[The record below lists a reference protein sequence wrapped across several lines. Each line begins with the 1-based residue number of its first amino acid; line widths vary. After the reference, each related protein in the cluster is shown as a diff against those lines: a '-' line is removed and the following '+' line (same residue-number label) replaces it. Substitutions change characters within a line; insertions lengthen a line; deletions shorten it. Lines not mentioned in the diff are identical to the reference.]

1 MPNQTHLFPDV
12 PSVSELTGQIKEL
25 IESAFPDVLVEGEIS
40 NVKESRNGHLYF
52 TVKDDQAQLPCVI
65 WRGVAQRLQVNLVDG
80 QQVILGGS
88 LQVYAPHGRYQM
100 IVSFVEQAGIG
111 ALQRAF
117 EKLKEK
123 LQKEGIFDDIHKKP
137 LQEFPVRIGVV
148 TSATGAAFQDISST
162 LEKRWPV
169 ANIYL
174 YPASVQGVNAA
185 PELVNAI
192 EWFSEDGSIDLLIVG
207 RGGGSL
213 EDLWAFNEEAVARA
227 IFECKIPVI
236 SAVGH
241 EVDFSISDFVADA
254 RAATPTQAAIIATP
268 DINEVRF
275 YVEDLSTAMENRI
288 RQKTD
293 AYREK
298 VLRLS
303 QSHALHA
310 VYEQIQSFKNRT
322 DSLTQTLRYK
332 MDKIL
337 SGYRER
343 VSSSHYRL
351 ELMNPTAPLE
361 RGFVRILQDK
371 SWIRKKDDFQVRKNF
386 DVEWK
391 DGVVKIEN

>member
-1 MPNQTHLFPDV
+1 MPKQTHLFPDV

-25 IESAFPDVLVEGEIS
+25 IETTFPDVLVEGEIS

-52 TVKDDQAQLPCVI
+52 TVKDEQAQLPCVI

-111 ALQRAF
+111 ALQKAF

-123 LQKEGIFDDIHKKP
+123 LQKEGIFDDVHKKP
-137 LQEFPVRIGVV
+137 LPEFPMRIGVV
-148 TSATGAAFQDISST
+148 TSATGAAFQDIRST

-185 PELVNAI
+185 PELVKAI
-192 EWFSEDGSIDLLIVG
+192 NWFSDNDFADLLIVG

-227 IFECKIPVI
+227 IFECEITVI

-268 DINEVRF
+268 DSNEVRF
-275 YVEDLSTAMENRI
+275 YIEDLSTTMENRI

-322 DSLTQTLRYK
+322 DSLKKSLRYE

-337 SGYRER
+337 IGYRER
-343 VSSSHYRL
+343 VNAGHYRL
-351 ELMNPTAPLE
+351 ELMNPKAPLE
-361 RGFVRILQDK
+361 RGFVRISQDN
-371 SWIRKKDDFQVRKNF
+371 SWIRKKSDFHEKENFEMEWDD
-386 DVEWK
+386 
-391 DGVVKIEN
+391 GIIKIEK

>member
-391 DGVVKIEN
+391 DGVIKIEN